1 MNNNYLAG
9 VGDLSRLPIELRQQ
23 VMTWLDDG
31 RLWASRNVSPAFANE
46 IQPVLRLRY
55 RAQIRRMFGDVV
67 QAFHETLPVTP
78 QAAVRFRIPPTYD
91 RQADGITRIV
101 ETDEIE
107 RFRYVVQLGL
117 DIRAYSCD
125 GWHLLGLAITFHA
138 REVFDFLL
146 ERLPVNDLLEP
157 AHAGINAPIYLALAA
172 LSWNV
177 RAFERITEQLDGDTH
192 SEQLGLL
199 PSQAIYD
206 ICLTFP
212 AELLEFECQ
221 MGLDLLLASD
231 MENGGTVWH
240 AGVQNQN
247 ANFLEVLQ
255 HRVPGSVDDMDHD
268 GYTPLFWAVEIE
280 ADSVGAGTSEVATA
294 RKLIETGADVNHAT
308 AYGLTA
314 LHIALSVPEGDTEE
328 MLRIL
333 LDGFDVNF
341 GAGNIPGTILHSL
354 VVGLRD
360 SIFYPGLPGQLTRLP
375 FLSRDYERDLREN
388 AVKRCRLI
396 LGYGPDLG
404 LVDAAGQTA
413 LELAET
419 FGFEE
424 LAVLLRR

>member
-46 IQPVLRLRY
+46 IQPILRLRY
-55 RAQIRRMFGDVV
+55 RVQMRRMFGDVV

-78 QAAVRFRIPPTYD
+78 QAAGRFRIPPTYD
-91 RQADGITRIV
+91 RQADGITRII
-101 ETDEIE
+101 EIDEIE

-117 DIRAYSCD
+117 DIRAYSRD
-125 GWHLLGLAITFHA
+125 GWHLLGLAISFHA
-138 REVFDFLL
+138 QHITDLL
-146 ERLPVNDLLEP
+146 IERLPVNDLLEP
-157 AHAGINAPIYLALAA
+157 AHAGINAPIYLTLAA

-177 RAFERITEQLDGDTH
+177 RAFERIAEQLDGDTH
-192 SEQLGLL
+192 AEQLELL

-247 ANFLEVLQ
+247 ANLIDVLQ
-255 HRVPGSVDDMDHD
+255 YRVPGSVDDMDHD

-280 ADSVGAGTSEVATA
+280 AASGASEAATA
-294 RKLIETGADVNHAT
+294 RKLIETGANVNYAT
-308 AYGLTA
+308 AHGLTA
-314 LHIALSVPEGDTEE
+314 LHLALSVPEGNTEE
-328 MLRIL
+328 MLRLL

-341 GAGNIPGTILHSL
+341 GEGNIPGTILHSL

-375 FLSRDYERDLREN
+375 FLSRDYERDLRES
-388 AVKRCRLI
+388 AAKRCRLI
-396 LGYGPDLG
+396 LEYGPDLE

-413 LELAET
+413 HELAET